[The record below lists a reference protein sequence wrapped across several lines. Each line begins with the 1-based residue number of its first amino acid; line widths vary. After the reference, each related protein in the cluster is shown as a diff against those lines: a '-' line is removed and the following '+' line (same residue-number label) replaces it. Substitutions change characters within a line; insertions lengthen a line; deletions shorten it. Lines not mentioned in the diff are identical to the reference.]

1 MNAILVIEED
11 ANLASTIVDVLREE
25 GYDADCVGNHEDA
38 RVKLH
43 SRRLVL
49 IDGMVGEPSV
59 REFISELGALP
70 TAPRVIVLVATKP
83 ADALAKQF
91 GLPAIT
97 LPFDVGSLVEEVAR
111 GGARPRRVA

>member
-11 ANLASTIVDVLREE
+11 ANLAGTICDVLREE
-25 GYDADCVGNHEDA
+25 GYDAECVGSHEEA

-49 IDGMVGEPSV
+49 IDGSVGEPPV
-59 REFISELGALP
+59 REFIAELETLP

-83 ADALAKQF
+83 ADALARQF
-91 GLPAIT
+91 GLPAIP
-97 LPFDVGSLVEEVAR
+97 LPFEVTRLIEEGAR

>member
-11 ANLASTIVDVLREE
+11 RNLADTIVDVLREE
-25 GYDADCVGNHEDA
+25 GYDADCVTNHEDA

-49 IDGMVGEPSV
+49 IDGMVGEARV
-59 REFISELGALP
+59 REFIAELETLS
-70 TAPRVIVLVATKP
+70 TAPRVIVLAATKP
-83 ADALAKQF
+83 ADAMAKQF

-97 LPFDVGSLVEEVAR
+97 LPFDVSCLVEEVAR